1 MKLTE
6 QQQAV
11 LNQLQDIQLP
21 DPISWWPLAFSW
33 WILIL
38 SVTSIL
44 IGLVWYFREQHKRNA
59 YRREALETLA
69 LIRHLKES
77 NIPINEQV
85 LAINSLLKQVA
96 LTTYGR
102 LRVAKLSDQAWL
114 DFLKKT
120 ASFIEQPVVLKELF
134 KLAYQAPTTD
144 KTQQKSNQE
153 LLTAWQNYAA
163 KWIKGHHQ

>member
-21 DPISWWPLAFSW
+21 EPITWWPLAFSW

-38 SVTSIL
+38 SATSIL
-44 IGLVWYFREQHKRNA
+44 IGMIWYFREQRKRNA
-59 YRREALETLA
+59 YRREALESLSRIMQSKDA
-69 LIRHLKES
+69 YVSLNVQI
-77 NIPINEQV
+77 
-85 LAINSLLKQVA
+85 LAINGLLKQVA

-102 LRVAKLSDQAWL
+102 VNVAPLNDQAWL
-114 DFLKKT
+114 DFLQKN
-120 ASFIEQPVVLKELF
+120 ASFIPQPEALTALF
-134 KLAYQAPTTD
+134 KVAYQAPIMD
-144 KTQQKSNQE
+144 VTQLKSQQA
-153 LLTAWQNYAA
+153 LLTAWQTYAA

>member
-6 QQQAV
+6 QQQAI

-21 DPISWWPLAFSW
+21 DPISWWPLAFAW

-38 SVTSIL
+38 SVSSVL
-44 IGLVWYFREQHKRNA
+44 IGLVWYFREQRKRNA
-59 YRREALETLA
+59 YRREAQEA
-69 LIRHLKES
+69 LSLIMHPKES
-77 NIPINEQV
+77 NVSINEQV

-102 LRVAKLSDQAWL
+102 VNVAKLNDQAWL
-114 DFLKKT
+114 DFLKKN
-120 ASFIEQPVVLKELF
+120 ASFIEQPIALKELF

-144 KTQQKSNQE
+144 KTLLINHQE
-153 LLTAWQNYAA
+153 LLTAWQIYAQ

>member
-38 SVTSIL
+38 SVTSML
-44 IGLVWYFREQHKRNA
+44 IGIAWYFREQRKRNA
-59 YRREALETLA
+59 YRQEAQEALS
-69 LIRHLKES
+69 LIMHPKES
-77 NIPINEQV
+77 NVSINEQV

-102 LRVAKLSDQAWL
+102 ENVAKLSDQAWL
-114 DFLKKT
+114 DFLQKN
-120 ASFIEQPVVLKELF
+120 ASYIEQPIALKALF

-144 KTQQKSNQE
+144 ETQLKNDQA
-153 LLTAWQNYAA
+153 LLRTWQNYAE

>member
-21 DPISWWPLAFSW
+21 EPISWWPLAFSW

-38 SVTSIL
+38 SLTSLL

-59 YRREALETLA
+59 YRREAQEALT
-69 LIRHLKES
+69 LIRHPKES
-77 NIPINEQV
+77 GISINEQI

-102 LRVAKLSDQAWL
+102 VNVAKLSDQAWL
-114 DFLKKT
+114 DFLKQN
-120 ASFIEQPVVLKELF
+120 ACFIEQPVALKELF
-134 KLAYQAPTTD
+134 KLAYQAPTAD
-144 KTQQKSNQE
+144 KEQQKINQE
-153 LLTAWQNYAA
+153 LLTAWQIYAE

>member
-6 QQQAV
+6 QQQAL
-11 LNQLQDIQLP
+11 LNGLQDIQLP
-21 DPISWWPLAFSW
+21 EPITWWPLAFSW
-33 WILIL
+33 WVLIL
-38 SVTSIL
+38 SLTSML
-44 IGLVWYFREQHKRNA
+44 IGVVWYFREQRKRNA
-59 YRREALETLA
+59 YRREAQEA
-69 LIRHLKES
+69 LRLIMHPKES

-102 LRVAKLSDQAWL
+102 LKVAKLSDQAWL
-114 DFLKKT
+114 DFLKQN
-120 ASFIEQPVVLKELF
+120 ASFIDQPIVLKELF

-144 KTQQKSNQE
+144 KIQLKNNQE
-153 LLTAWQNYAA
+153 LLTTWQIYAE

>member
-1 MKLTE
+1 MKLSE

-11 LNQLQDIQLP
+11 LSQLQDIQLP

-38 SVTSIL
+38 SVISTL
-44 IGLVWYFREQHKRNA
+44 IGVVWYFREQRKRNA
-59 YRREALETLA
+59 YRREAQEA
-69 LIRHLKES
+69 LSRIMHPKES
-77 NIPINEQV
+77 NLSINEQV

-102 LRVAKLSDQAWL
+102 VNVAQLSDQAWL
-114 DFLKKT
+114 DFLKQN
-120 ASFIEQPVVLKELF
+120 ASYIEQPATLKELF
-134 KLAYQAPTTD
+134 KLAYQAPATD
-144 KTQQKSNQE
+144 KTQLKSNQE
-153 LLTAWQNYAA
+153 LLTAWQLYAE

>member
-6 QQQAV
+6 QQQAI

-21 DPISWWPLAFSW
+21 EPTSWWPLAFAW

-38 SVTSIL
+38 SVSSVL
-44 IGLVWYFREQHKRNA
+44 IGLVWYFREQRKRNA
-59 YRREALETLA
+59 YRREAQEA
-69 LIRHLKES
+69 LSLIMHPKES
-77 NIPINEQV
+77 NVPINEQV

-102 LRVAKLSDQAWL
+102 VNVAKLNDQAWL
-114 DFLKKT
+114 DFLKKN
-120 ASFIEQPVVLKELF
+120 ASFIEQPIALKELF

-144 KTQQKSNQE
+144 KTLLINHQE
-153 LLTAWQNYAA
+153 LLTAWQIYAQ

>member
-6 QQQAV
+6 QQQAL

-21 DPISWWPLAFSW
+21 DPVSWWPLAFSW

-44 IGLVWYFREQHKRNA
+44 IGLVWYFVEQRKRNA
-59 YRREALETLA
+59 YRREAQEA
-69 LIRHLKES
+69 LRLILHPKAS
-77 NIPINEQV
+77 NVSINEQV

-96 LTTYGR
+96 LTAYGR
-102 LRVAKLSDQAWL
+102 VNVAKLSGQAWL
-114 DFLKKT
+114 DFLQQN
-120 ASFIEQPVVLKELF
+120 ASYIEQPVALKELF
-134 KLAYQAPTTD
+134 TLAYQTPTTD
-144 KTQQKSNQE
+144 KTESKNNQA
-153 LLTAWQNYAA
+153 LLTAWQIYAE

>member
-21 DPISWWPLAFSW
+21 EPISWWPLAFSW

-38 SVTSIL
+38 SFTSIL
-44 IGLVWYFREQHKRNA
+44 VGTIWYFREQRKRNA
-59 YRREALETLA
+59 YRREALEA
-69 LIRHLKES
+69 LSRIMQSKETYPS
-77 NIPINEQV
+77 LNEQI
-85 LAINSLLKQVA
+85 LAINGLLKQVA

-102 LRVAKLSDQAWL
+102 VNVAPLNDQAWL
-114 DFLKKT
+114 DFLQKN
-120 ASFIEQPVVLKELF
+120 ASFIPQPEALKTLF
-134 KLAYQAPTTD
+134 KVAYQAPTIETA
-144 KTQQKSNQE
+144 QLKSEQA
-153 LLTAWQNYAA
+153 LLTAWQTYAE